1 VSEEDIMYRH
11 NLIRRW
17 LTGAVVIAA
26 ASFPSAAQA
35 MLPLADPPAEASGQ
49 VASAI
54 GLPVPHAGSSA
65 QGGFQWG
72 DAGIGA
78 AGAVV
83 LLGAG
88 AVASGVGRRR
98 RGHRTVVG

>member
-1 VSEEDIMYRH
+1 VTEEDSMYKH

-17 LTGAVVIAA
+17 LTGGVVIAA

-35 MLPLADPPAEASGQ
+35 MLPLADPPAATSGQ

-54 GLPVPHAGSSA
+54 GLPVPHAGSRA
-65 QGGFQWG
+65 QSGFEWG

-78 AGAVV
+78 AGTIV

-98 RGHRTVVG
+98 RAHRTIVG